1 MNRDAEKLD
10 DSGQETA
17 HSVKRRMDTAVD
29 TRVDASVE
37 TGVEISAESS
47 AEAGVSPRSP
57 IVAITAST
65 LVHALI
71 AFALVAMGVTAARA
85 MRREAPPILV
95 AEWTP
100 PPPTGIAPSPPELPI
115 PGGAIVYQGPAA
127 RGGHDSASGARAAAD
142 RLERLA
148 PPIAVTANAAGR
160 FGGQLGFGGALPE
173 RFRAA
178 SFAMGCIPH

>member
-1 MNRDAEKLD
+1 MNRDAEKFAG
-10 DSGQETA
+10 SGQETA
-17 HSVKRRMDTAVD
+17 HGVDRRMDARVSTS
-29 TRVDASVE
+29 VDARME
-37 TGVEISAESS
+37 TGVETSAETT

-100 PPPTGIAPSPPELPI
+100 PPPVGIAPSPPELH
-115 PGGAIVYQGPAA
+115 QK
-127 RGGHDSASGARAAAD
+127 
-142 RLERLA
+142 
-148 PPIAVTANAAGR
+148 
-160 FGGQLGFGGALPE
+160 
-173 RFRAA
+173 
-178 SFAMGCIPH
+178 